1 MRGRNS
7 WRRRIGKRGPRSAKV
22 RVQNALHIMP
32 WVMERGGSTVEE
44 IAQQFGLT
52 KEEVLEDLSTAM
64 VCGVPPYCGGDMIGV
79 VVFEDGSVE
88 AHPSQSF
95 DRALELTY
103 VEIFGLSVLADAA
116 AQLPGMK
123 RDKRLASAIA
133 KLRDFLGGDVVDVET
148 EQATYLD
155 IVWEAAE
162 KGEKLEI
169 EYLSPSKDIST
180 KRTITPRT
188 VFGDAGH
195 WYTTADDDLS
205 NELRTFRIDRI
216 QEVRATG
223 EVVNL
228 VAATAMT
235 PRWFP
240 DDGTLPVVRAH
251 VKAAA
256 AWVVETYP
264 CRDVQENDDGSFD
277 ISIVVNSAHWLGRL
291 ALRAGG
297 NFVITEPIEFI
308 DIAQRT
314 AQTVLRRYSDVSE
327 LAD

>member
-7 WRRRIGKRGPRSAKV
+7 WRRHIRKRGPRSAKV

-64 VCGVPPYCGGDMIGV
+64 VCGVPPYGGGDMIDI
-79 VVFEDGSVE
+79 VVFEDGTVE
-88 AHPSQSF
+88 ASPSQSF
-95 DRALELTY
+95 YRTLELTH

-116 AQLPGMK
+116 AQLPGMR

-155 IVWEAAE
+155 VVWEAAE
-162 KGEKLEI
+162 KGQKLEI
-169 EYLSPSKDIST
+169 EYLSPSKDVAT
-180 KRTITPRT
+180 QRTITPRT
-188 VFGDAGH
+188 VFSDAGH
-195 WYTTADDDLS
+195 WYTVADDDLS
-205 NELRTFRIDRI
+205 NESRTFRIDRI
-216 QEVRATG
+216 QDVRVTG
-223 EVVNL
+223 ETVEII
-228 VAATAMT
+228 ATTALA
-235 PRWFP
+235 PLWFP

-251 VKAAA
+251 LKAAA
-256 AWVVETYP
+256 AWVVESYP
-264 CRDVQENDDGSFD
+264 CRDVTENDDGSFE
-277 ISIVVNSAHWLGRL
+277 ISIVVNSPHWLGRL
-291 ALRAGG
+291 ALRAGS
-297 NFVITEPIEFI
+297 NIVISKPVEFI

-314 AQTVLRRYSDVSE
+314 AQTVLSRYLVASE
-327 LAD
+327 SAD